1 MKKLISPLVYIL
13 TLILFLSSCSD
24 KELLVDLEQDIFSGV
39 GKWKIKKKRLS
50 SSSKESSCD
59 VTDLILNSTFNFK
72 IYTSDNAVL
81 TGTYKVLSPERIG
94 LADNQ
99 GLQLGSLV
107 NISVEEYT
115 ISFDIELEG
124 VCQSSLEGEK
134 DTSYEENKTYIADA
148 AFENY
153 LIEEGLDD
161 VLDNFVTTSSILNVG
176 SLNLSEKGITTLIGI
191 EDFTNLEGLSAGNN
205 QIEGVLD
212 LSNNIKLIN
221 VSLPNNPITEL
232 YLKNNPFL
240 ENLWI
245 FNTQTLET
253 IEITNSPQ
261 LYSLTTHNNKLTE
274 IDLKNSPNIFNLRIW
289 DSNLKT
295 LDLSF
300 MSKLEYLLAWDTF
313 EDSNEGEIQLPT
325 NSSLKVVSLGFN
337 RLKEVDISKTNK
349 IERLDLDG
357 NLLTKV
363 DFSQNPLIEYLSV
376 SNNTIE
382 QLDLSPI
389 QNLYWLRAHSNTFNC
404 VKLREEQLNAIPP
417 SCAELNLPD
426 YSEQEEET
434 CYNTGAWIEE
444 DFFPRDY
451 SISSSWVVD
460 DGVLFSLDCN

>member
-1 MKKLISPLVYIL
+1 MCLIS
-13 TLILFLSSCSD
+13 
-24 KELLVDLEQDIFSGV
+24 
-39 GKWKIKKKRLS
+39 
-50 SSSKESSCD
+50 
-59 VTDLILNSTFNFK
+59 
-72 IYTSDNAVL
+72 
-81 TGTYKVLSPERIG
+81 
-94 LADNQ
+94 
-99 GLQLGSLV
+99 
-107 NISVEEYT
+107 
-115 ISFDIELEG
+115 
-124 VCQSSLEGEK
+124 
-134 DTSYEENKTYIADA
+134 
-148 AFENY
+148 
-153 LIEEGLDD
+153 
-161 VLDNFVTTSSILNVG
+161 
-176 SLNLSEKGITTLIGI
+176 
-191 EDFTNLEGLSAGNN
+191 
-205 QIEGVLD
+205 
-212 LSNNIKLIN
+212 
-221 VSLPNNPITEL
+221 
-232 YLKNNPFL
+232 
-240 ENLWI
+240 
-245 FNTQTLET
+245 TLET

-289 DSNLKT
+289 DSKLKT

-337 RLKEVDISKTNK
+337 RLKVVDISKTTK

-460 DGVLFSLDCN
+460 DGVLFSMDCN